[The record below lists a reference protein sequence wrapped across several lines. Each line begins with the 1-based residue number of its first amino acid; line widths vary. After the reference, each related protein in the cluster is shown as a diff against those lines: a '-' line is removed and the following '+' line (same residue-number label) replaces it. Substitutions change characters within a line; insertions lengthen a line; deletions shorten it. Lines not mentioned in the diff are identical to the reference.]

1 MYELAQK
8 VRSLDIPSEPGTYA
22 LVLTC
27 QKTGTVRIGRLGHS
41 ALQPGVYIYVG
52 SAFGPGGLSA
62 RIGHHRR
69 ISARPHWH
77 IDHLRAVCDLS
88 EVWFTSSAGRQEHS
102 WAKALGRMPDAVV
115 PMPGFG
121 SSDCACETHLFWFN
135 RLPSIRTFRRLATTE
150 VSVHR

>member
-1 MYELAQK
+1 MGRPNDKTLMMTT
-8 VRSLDIPSEPGTYA
+8 EPGTYA
-22 LVLTC
+22 LMLTC
-27 QKTGTVRIGRLGHS
+27 QKPGTVRIGRLGDL

-52 SAFGPGGLSA
+52 SAFGMGGLSA

-77 IDHLRAVCDLS
+77 VDHLRVACDLS
-88 EVWFTSSAGRQEHS
+88 EVWFTTTAGCREHS
-102 WAKALGRMPDAVV
+102 WAKALARLPGATV

-135 RLPSIRTFRRLATTE
+135 RLPSIRTFRRFAKTV
-150 VSVHR
+150 VSVLR